1 MMAKNYLNFHDIV
14 FMDAT
19 FNTNQLGMA
28 LAVVSGISSEGKNI
42 ILAVALMQRET
53 IDNYVWL
60 LN

>member
-1 MMAKNYLNFHDIV
+1 MAKNYTNFHDIV

-42 ILAVALMQRET
+42 ILAVALM
-53 IDNYVWL
+53 
-60 LN
+60 